1 MRRSLKHRARRG
13 TEGSNLVPSSGEALA
28 NLTSCARSPRSRLAH
43 AARSSLRPA
52 GLPIHPRVRCPR
64 GAKALC
70 CPSKSSQ
77 PKRADE
83 PVSEPPRWLRC
94 SLPMLDRESRDMNRR
109 RLSGNLGKLR
119 NVKLANVSD
128 CAAPRGDSMR
138 QLARLGHSA
147 RPLPCNLLRQLQW
160 FR

>member
-43 AARSSLRPA
+43 ANRGNPARSSLRAA

-94 SLPMLDRESRDMNRR
+94 SLPMLDRESRDRK
-109 RLSGNLGKLR
+109 GQTR
-119 NVKLANVSD
+119 NTPAML
-128 CAAPRGDSMR
+128 RGDEFRPCR
-138 QLARLGHSA
+138 QATSGRCDQKAQG
-147 RPLPCNLLRQLQW
+147 PLPGAIGMKKPATIAGG
-160 FR
+160 